1 MTDYLWLR
9 SRGSFDNRNHPIDL
23 ARRTAHILVDAA
35 ELDRRRAE
43 LSAVKQA
50 ITTDSQT
57 PWQEIQPGV
66 TRQIDTGAVLEP
78 VVKYQRIAQ
87 HGLHRDSH
95 S

>member
-1 MTDYLWLR
+1 MTDHLWLR
-9 SRGSFDNRNHPIDL
+9 SRGSFDNRDHPIDL

-43 LSAVKQA
+43 LSAVAQA

-57 PWQEIQPGV
+57 PWQEIRRGV
-66 TRQIDTGAVLEP
+66 TGQVDTGAVLGP
-78 VVKYQRIAQ
+78 GGKYQRIAQ